1 MTKSLGVLHGR
12 EDFFSTIAQKQ
23 KESKFIVFQ
32 TIWLS
37 KKIVPNHITP
47 NAKLMLRETSLGT
60 HNVKWLLN
68 WC

>member
-32 TIWLS
+32 TI
-37 KKIVPNHITP
+37 
-47 NAKLMLRETSLGT
+47 
-60 HNVKWLLN
+60 
-68 WC
+68 